1 MKSWCFCFPDF
12 RPDWSKVKRD
22 EKWCIIN
29 RTDDNSTVFNPFTAK
44 GWMPS
49 TYRPDLIYWSFI
61 AHELVYIL
69 KPSVRWVN
77 SILLDVRNS
86 KLVLEALVFW
96 KFQSSSHLGSCLRSN
111 SIFWPEF
118 DPINPPGLSSFF
130 RKLPK
135 RFSTHLFSRKA
146 HHLYSGRIL
155 SAS

>member
-77 SILLDVRNS
+77 SIVLDVRNS
-86 KLVLEALVFW
+86 KLIFEALVFL
-96 KFQSSSHLGSCLRSN
+96 KIPKLKPFRLMP

-118 DPINPPGLSSFF
+118 DPINLPGLSSFKF